1 MAKSIGKAYIQI
13 LPSAKGISGEL
24 SSQLS
29 GEAKPAGEA
38 GGLSLMS
45 AMKGVLSVAA
55 LQKVGEGI
63 WQAVNL
69 GGELEQNIGGTEA
82 VFGKFADKIKTTA
95 YDAYKNMGMSASD
108 YMATANKMA
117 ALFQGSGLEQSKAV
131 DLTSEAMQRAADV
144 ASVMGL
150 DTSAAMEAIAGAAK
164 GNFTKQNLVN
174 KNRVNLDHRG
184 GAAAKIMAAPLTG
197 NPKYRV
203 YKAIPCQAV

>member
-38 GGLSLMS
+38 GGISLMS

-82 VFGKFADKIKTTA
+82 VFGKFADKIQATA

-144 ASVMGL
+144 ASVMGI
-150 DTSAAMEAIAGAAK
+150 DTSMAMESIAGAAK

-184 GAAAKIMAAPLTG
+184 GAVTKIMAAPLTG
-197 NPKYRV
+197 KPKCI
-203 YKAIPCQAV
+203 YKAIPCRAA

>member
-63 WQAVNL
+63 WQAVNSVSYTHL
-69 GGELEQNIGGTEA
+69 TLPTTE
-82 VFGKFADKIKTTA
+82 
-95 YDAYKNMGMSASD
+95 
-108 YMATANKMA
+108 
-117 ALFQGSGLEQSKAV
+117 
-131 DLTSEAMQRAADV
+131 
-144 ASVMGL
+144 
-150 DTSAAMEAIAGAAK
+150 
-164 GNFTKQNLVN
+164 
-174 KNRVNLDHRG
+174 RV
-184 GAAAKIMAAPLTG
+184 
-197 NPKYRV
+197 
-203 YKAIPCQAV
+203 

>member
-82 VFGKFADKIKTTA
+82 VFGKFADKIQATA

-144 ASVMGL
+144 ASVMGI
-150 DTSAAMEAIAGAAK
+150 DTSMAMESIAGAAK

-184 GAAAKIMAAPLTG
+184 GAVNKIMAAPLTG
-197 NPKYRV
+197 KPKCI
-203 YKAIPCQAV
+203 YKAIPCRAA

>member
-45 AMKGVLSVAA
+45 AIKGVLSVAA

-82 VFGKFADKIKTTA
+82 VFGKFADKIQATA

-144 ASVMGL
+144 ASVMGI
-150 DTSAAMEAIAGAAK
+150 DTSMAMESIAGAAK

-184 GAAAKIMAAPLTG
+184 GAVNKIMAAPLTG
-197 NPKYRV
+197 KPKCI
-203 YKAIPCQAV
+203 YKAIPCRAA